1 MSRILLYFKEM
12 CFLLLLFV
20 YIYNPPFKGLPVYP
34 GFLISLLSFCTLIA
48 YLLVNKTTIYTVKNV
63 LPFLLI
69 VLLIIYSYFIVFLH
83 GTGETAIAKGYFLY
97 LIAYLLGPNL
107 ILIVL
112 NKRNQLNLVDVVNYL
127 IWLAVIQSVIMLGML
142 VMPGFKGF
150 IFNIQS
156 DDRQMLHL
164 ESGGFRMLGLA
175 YGVVWDLGIVQSL
188 SSIFIVW
195 LIPKTKSAK
204 KLWFLAIAYL
214 LIFISILMSGR
225 TGFIGV
231 FISVLLLFYNLFSTK
246 TFTKYKKFIV
256 RIFITLFL
264 SLNVIY
270 ASLSPDIR
278 EMITERVIPWAF
290 EMFINSQEGNGA
302 ETQSTNQLKDMY
314 FEISTPTFLL
324 GDGYYSDPNYSGA
337 YYMGT
342 DAGYM
347 RQVLFYGLLGSII
360 LYSFYLLIFRSI
372 IVRASKVYDKS
383 TAMMIFLIAFYFFF
397 AHIKGDIFMGGDMPL
412 RVLFLLYF
420 VVLSTTKSVFNDL
433 QQ

>member
-1 MSRILLYFKEM
+1 MIRFFLYLKQIS
-12 CFLLLLFV
+12 FLFLLFV
-20 YIYNPPFKGLPVYP
+20 YIYNPPFIFSSVYP
-34 GFLISLLSFCTLIA
+34 GFFISLISCFILIA

-63 LPFLLI
+63 SPFLLI
-69 VLLIIYSYFIVFLH
+69 LLLIIYSYFIVFLH
-83 GTGETAIAKGYFLY
+83 GTGEVAIAKGYFLF

-107 ILIVL
+107 ILIIL
-112 NKRNQLNLVDVVNYL
+112 KKRDELNLIDVVNYL

-142 VMPGFKGF
+142 VMPGFKAF

-156 DDRQMLHL
+156 SDRQFLHL

-204 KLWFLAIAYL
+204 KIWFLSFAYL
-214 LIFISILMSGR
+214 LIFISVLMSGR

-231 FISVLLLFYNLFSTK
+231 FISVLLLFYNLFSRN
-246 TFTKYKKFIV
+246 TFVKYRKFII

-264 SLNVIY
+264 TVNVIY
-270 ASLSPDIR
+270 VSLSSDLR
-278 EMITERVIPWAF
+278 GMITEQVLPWAF
-290 EMFINSQEGNGA
+290 EMFINSQEGNGM

-314 FEISTPTFLL
+314 FEISTATFLM
-324 GDGYYSDPNYSGA
+324 GDGYYRDPNNSSA
-337 YYMGT
+337 YYLGT

-347 RQVLFYGLLGSII
+347 RQILFYGFFGSLI
-360 LYSFYLLIFRSI
+360 LYTFFLLIFTKILGRT
-372 IVRASKVYDKS
+372 VKMYDKS
-383 TAMMIFLIAFYFFF
+383 TTVMMFLIAFYFFF

-412 RVLFLLYF
+412 RILFLIYF
-420 VVLSTTKSVFNDL
+420 VILCAKKPVSSNL
-433 QQ
+433 